1 MQFFNAYTV
10 TGIGVI
16 FVQLAQQVTSQP
28 GYYMKVRCFSMKTI
42 NHATTTPKFKICYDT
57 RYKVLLSDTRIAD
70 KNFPAN
76 SIMTEYNGVIY
87 VCDHFPNF
95 KGDAR
100 KALLKIWVYDKDDIS
115 PEWVLDI
122 IGANSRDKFE
132 STLARKI
139 WIAHLENNHSRTHRV
154 RQNREPDFSRMM
166 KDVTTRKKGSGSGSR
181 LIPGVEERDF
191 GPELDWREHSIYAH
205 WEFRGNASMVAI
217 SARYDQNR

>member
-1 MQFFNAYTV
+1 
-10 TGIGVI
+10 
-16 FVQLAQQVTSQP
+16 
-28 GYYMKVRCFSMKTI
+28 MKEKNK
-42 NHATTTPKFKICYDT
+42 NHATTTPKFKICHDT
-57 RYKVLLSDTRIAD
+57 RYKILLSDTRITG

-100 KALLKIWVYDKDDIS
+100 KALLKIWMYDEDDIS

-154 RQNREPDFSRMM
+154 RQNIEPNFSRMM

-181 LIPGVEERDF
+181 LIPGAEERDF
-191 GPELDWREHSIYAH
+191 GPELNWREHSVYAH
-205 WEFRGNASMVAI
+205 WNFQGNASMVAI
-217 SARYDQNR
+217 SARYDQNK